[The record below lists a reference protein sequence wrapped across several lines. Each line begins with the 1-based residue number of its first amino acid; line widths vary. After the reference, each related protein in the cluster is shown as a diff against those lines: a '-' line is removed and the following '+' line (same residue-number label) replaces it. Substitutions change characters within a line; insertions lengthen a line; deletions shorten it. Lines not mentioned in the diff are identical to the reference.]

1 MANTFLAENSEYGIQ
16 RDQNH
21 RVTPMGDPDISGDL
35 GHFLREINMATVLFS
50 WIGYHMA
57 LPGVM
62 NTGGSSFYMRR
73 SV

>member
-1 MANTFLAENSEYGIQ
+1 
-16 RDQNH
+16 
-21 RVTPMGDPDISGDL
+21 MGDPDISGDL

-62 NTGGSSFYMRR
+62 NTGGSSFYVRR